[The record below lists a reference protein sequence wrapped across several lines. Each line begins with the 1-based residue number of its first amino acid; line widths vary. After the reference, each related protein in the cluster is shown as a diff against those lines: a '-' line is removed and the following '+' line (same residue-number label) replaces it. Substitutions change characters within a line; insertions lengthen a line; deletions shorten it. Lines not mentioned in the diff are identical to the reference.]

1 MISYERIDGEIKF
14 GIFIHKKIEYI
25 TERKIERKYKIMALR
40 KLNRF
45 TYFDSDYFFEGK
57 RFKIIG
63 KQIWID
69 YDTKKPVGTKVEVV
83 IVSDKTDYGCE
94 DGEVVSNI
102 YEKLVFKVP
111 MEIDIPMDVEVKP
124 VNAVCTIYG
133 DYRNQLSIVCDD
145 IEIVV
150 K

>member
-1 MISYERIDGEIKF
+1 
-14 GIFIHKKIEYI
+14 
-25 TERKIERKYKIMALR
+25 MALK

-45 TYFDSDYFFEGK
+45 LYFDSDYFFEGK
-57 RFKIIG
+57 RFKTVG
-63 KQIWID
+63 KQNWVEYKTQKTI
-69 YDTKKPVGTKVEVV
+69 GTKVEVV
-83 IVSDKTDYGCE
+83 IFADKTDYGCE

-111 MEIDIPMDVEVKP
+111 KEIDVPMDVEIKP
-124 VNAVCTIYG
+124 LNSVCTIYG

-145 IEIVV
+145 IEIVG